1 MFGHTAHFLDRKIHG
16 GGTGNAQSTD
26 GGEDDA
32 NSQLPAA
39 SEVAEAFQD
48 GNLEDGGGDDA
59 KLPAVSEAA
68 AAEAI
73 QDSNLDSSLPVRVA
87 STSLGS
93 SRLRAQS

>member
-1 MFGHTAHFLDRKIHG
+1 LFGHTAHFLDRKIHG
-16 GGTGNAQSTD
+16 GGTGNVQSTD

-32 NSQLPAA
+32 KLPPA

-93 SRLRAQS
+93 SRLRAQT